1 MISPRQQ
8 LMLDKLIDQSARGFI
23 PDAWAEE
30 FIHSLRERVLRGYP
44 LTDKQADK
52 LEELFEKY

>member
-8 LMLDKLIDQSARGFI
+8 LMLDKLIDQTARGFI
-23 PDAWAEE
+23 PDAWTEE
-30 FIHSLRERVLRGYP
+30 FIHSLHERVRRSYP

-52 LEELFEKY
+52 LEELFERY

>member
-1 MISPRQQ
+1 
-8 LMLDKLIDQSARGFI
+8 MLDKLIDQSARGFI

>member
-23 PDAWAEE
+23 PDAWTEE
-30 FIHSLRERVLRGYP
+30 FIFSLRERVLRSYP

-52 LEELFEKY
+52 LEELSESY